1 MSWFGDRRERLDLA
15 RCLFPA
21 QGLVMTLVDRLRAA
35 WACAEC
41 RLYRRTALA
50 LVALA
55 TLFWMLR

>member
-1 MSWFGDRRERLDLA
+1 
-15 RCLFPA
+15 
-21 QGLVMTLVDRLRAA
+21 MTLVDRLRAA

-41 RLYRRTALA
+41 RFYRRTALA